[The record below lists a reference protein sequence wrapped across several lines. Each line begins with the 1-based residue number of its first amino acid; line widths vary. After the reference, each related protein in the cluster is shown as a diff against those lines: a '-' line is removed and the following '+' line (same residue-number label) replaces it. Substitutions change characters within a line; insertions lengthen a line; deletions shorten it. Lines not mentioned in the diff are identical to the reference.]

1 MMKEQQHWLQNYYYR
16 KIKKNILAIF
26 GHEKIPITRSRYKA
40 FQKIMDLQK
49 DINVVNEFCETSET
63 AKN

>member
-1 MMKEQQHWLQNYYYR
+1 LAAELLLQKNK
-16 KIKKNILAIF
+16 KILDIF
-26 GHEKIPITRSRYKA
+26 VHEKISITRARYKA